1 MNAMISAKT
10 FDGFVRGVKI
20 LMGGQVQPPGIACH
34 FGNAHSKRLIFYSSG
49 FAKPFAR
56 FRNQA

>member
-20 LMGGQVQPPGIACH
+20 LMGGQVQPPELLAPLGMLSC
-34 FGNAHSKRLIFYSSG
+34 
-49 FAKPFAR
+49 
-56 FRNQA
+56 